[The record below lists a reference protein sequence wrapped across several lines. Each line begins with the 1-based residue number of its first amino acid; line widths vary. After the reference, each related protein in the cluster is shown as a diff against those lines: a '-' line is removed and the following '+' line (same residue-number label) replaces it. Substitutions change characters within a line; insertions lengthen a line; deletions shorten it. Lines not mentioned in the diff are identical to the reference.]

1 MQANQ
6 ADQFTEE
13 EPWLP
18 GQEGQHCYLWEDWP
32 RSDQFPYQFPDS
44 LGSSFLHF
52 TAIPYSRS
60 YLFHF
65 PVEETEAPKR
75 WSQSRLSSLVWFTMK
90 KKSQCLLRREIHLI
104 FFFCNKIKGT
114 GSPEQ
119 TQGGNLGSIQIAVQV
134 KTKLPNSLWLSIAG
148 SFPPP
153 AACTGKLQ
161 WKYAQTSSS
170 PGKLLPKSFLGL

>member
-13 EPWLP
+13 PWLP
-18 GQEGQHCYLWEDWP
+18 GQEGWHCYLWEDWP

-65 PVEETEAPKR
+65 PVEETEAPIR
-75 WSQSRLSSLVWFTMK
+75 WSQSSPSSLAWFTMK
-90 KKSQCLLRREIHLI
+90 KKSQCLLRREIHW
-104 FFFCNKIKGT
+104 FFFFLQQNQRDWVPRADTRG
-114 GSPEQ
+114 
-119 TQGGNLGSIQIAVQV
+119 
-134 KTKLPNSLWLSIAG
+134 KLRFNPNCGAGKDKAPQQSLSIAG
-148 SFPPP
+148 SFPPR

-161 WKYAQTSSS
+161 WKYAPTSSS